1 MGLFKRKGREMADT
15 AREAMPGMEPKD
27 NAPDRGPGVAGYDSI
42 RYDKKIKHPVN
53 RFEYVRPDGKPNVK
67 KGEEARRRG
76 FFS

>member
-1 MGLFKRKGREMADT
+1 MGLFKKKARDMADT
-15 AREAMPGMEPKD
+15 AREAVPGMEPKQE
-27 NAPDRGPGVAGYDSI
+27 GEVGTAGYESI

-53 RFEYVRPDGKPNVK
+53 RFNFVRPDGKPNVK